1 MCLTIHPKH
10 KHFGLYI
17 AKRARKDI
25 VVYKILSAID
35 DTSDCRGYKYK
46 KGYNYPEEKG
56 SIIQRDIEIGEGFL
70 HALITVPPALYHY
83 LCRYEKVVK
92 MVIPKGAWYF
102 LGSSIYLVKGAQD
115 ICATCLKY
123 E

>member
-1 MCLTIHPKH
+1 MCLTIHSKH

-17 AKRARKDI
+17 AKRAKKDI

-35 DTSDCRGYKYK
+35 DTSDCRGYQYK
-46 KGYNYPEEKG
+46 KGYNYPKKKG
-56 SIIQRDIEIGEGFL
+56 SIIQRNTEIGEGFL
-70 HALITVPPALYHY
+70 HALTTDPPISLHCYFHP
-83 LCRYEKVVK
+83 YELVVK
-92 MVIPKGAWYF
+92 MVIPKGTWYF
-102 LGSSIYLVKGAQD
+102 LGSSKYFGVQD